1 MTQQIK
7 LLRQYVPWLLLL
19 LGIDAFAALLLWLL
33 DTRAFFSLSIVIT
46 LSSLLFFIVLC
57 CFLLRLSHK
66 KEQAFLT
73 FLENPDEYNEALLLK
88 SVSPAEKDAICSLGM
103 FLRDMQNSLT
113 VLKEQINDYEEY
125 VESWAHEIKTPLSLL
140 TLLLDNRRE
149 ELPPPVTGRLDHVR
163 NRMQESVDQMLF
175 YARLKSARKD
185 YLFESVPIRTCVEE
199 RLEDY
204 SPLLDEKHFIVQCC
218 IQDESVYSDQRGL
231 HFLLGQIIS
240 NAVKYCS
247 AEPKLYIQSFQ
258 ENGRFVLSI
267 QDNGIG
273 VKGCDLPYIFE
284 KGFTGDSGEDRKKAT
299 GMGLYLAKEIAK
311 ELNISLRAASKW
323 GKGFEMQVIFP
334 VVDVERP

>member
-1 MTQQIK
+1 MIHQLK

-19 LGIDAFAALLLWLL
+19 LGIDAFAALLLWLS
-33 DTRAFFSLSIVIT
+33 DTRAFFSLTAVIT
-46 LSSLLFFIVLC
+46 LGSLLFFIVLC

-73 FLENPDEYNEALLLK
+73 FLEHPDEYNEALLLK
-88 SVSPAEKDAICSLGM
+88 TASSAEKDAICSLGM
-103 FLRDMQNSLT
+103 LLRDMQNSLT
-113 VLKEQINDYEEY
+113 GLKEQINDYEEY

-149 ELPPPVTGRLDHVR
+149 ELPPLVTGRLDHVR

-185 YLFESVPIRTCVEE
+185 YLFETLPIRIYMEE
-199 RLEDY
+199 CLEDY
-204 SPLLDEKHFIVQCC
+204 KPLLDEKQFDVHCC
-218 IQDESVYSDQRGL
+218 LQDENVYTDQRGL
-231 HFLLGQIIS
+231 LFLLRQIIN
-240 NAVKYCS
+240 NAVKYCGS
-247 AEPKLYIQSFQ
+247 EPKLYIRSFQ

-273 VKGCDLPYIFE
+273 VKSCDLPYIFE

-311 ELNISLRAASKW
+311 ELNISLRAASEW

-334 VVDVERP
+334 VVDGEHS